1 MIQSSY
7 LSVYDSH
14 LTCPHVIQSSYFFQY
29 DTVISPVPTWYSQ
42 LTCSNMIESFCPYAI
57 HSCYLFKRDT
67 VIVPAPRQLQSYLF
81 RTIILPIQSS
91 YLFQYDTVILPIPTW
106 YNHLTC
112 SNAIQSSYLLP
123 GDQTTNKELQNLYT
137 RLVDQISFLSS
148 FVGAVS
154 VHYCLKRGNYPE
166 RLSVYCLSII
176 A

>member
-123 GDQTTNKELQNLYT
+123 GDQTTNKEPQNLYT